1 MANTGGF
8 SHLESVFTK
17 AASDFKEK
25 TSNKRIEWTI
35 LINELNS
42 LIGDVYSQNNEYA
55 KNLTYKQRLLA
66 QKIWISFFAALREQK
81 KEIQFFSL
89 SPNDC
94 VALCEDAIKIAESKK
109 GLLEKGFNSILKIFK
124 HLKSYFFLSFS
135 IEDWSELEKLA
146 NNFFYRNEDKF
157 YPQIIDNDRFCGPL
171 WSILTQ
177 IDEVLAEFNP
187 KPEEPVVQKDPEL
200 PIPVLTRFQMCMGN
214 LHGLDN
220 PKCQKECQDMERFLR
235 GLKYTVIWPDLTL
248 ESSTHEFHVYQDFSI
263 TSTEYTPCILKDQ
276 YVICRGELAKPAANA
291 EEHTN

>member
-8 SHLESVFTK
+8 PYLESVFTK

-35 LINELNS
+35 LLNELNS

-89 SPNDC
+89 SPKDC

-109 GLLEKGFNSILKIFK
+109 GLLEKGFNSILK
-124 HLKSYFFLSFS
+124 HLKSYFSFS

-157 YPQIIDNDRFCGPL
+157 YPQIIDNDRFCGPS

-200 PIPVLTRFQMCMGN
+200 PLPVLTRFQTCLGN

-220 PKCQKECQDMERFLR
+220 PKCQKECQDIEEFLSSWD
-235 GLKYTVIWPDLTL
+235 YTVIWPDLTL
-248 ESSTHEFHVYQDFSI
+248 ESSTREFHVYQDFSSK
-263 TSTEYTPCILKDQ
+263 STLYRPCIRKDQ
-276 YVICRGELAKPAANA
+276 YVISRGILAKPAADM
-291 EEHTN
+291 EEYTN